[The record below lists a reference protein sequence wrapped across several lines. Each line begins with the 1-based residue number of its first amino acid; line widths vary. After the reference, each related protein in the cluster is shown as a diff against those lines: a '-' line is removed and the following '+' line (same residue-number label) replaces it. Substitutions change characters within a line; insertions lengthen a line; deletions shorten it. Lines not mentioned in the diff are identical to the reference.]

1 MKNRSA
7 IVVGA
12 GILGMATARALAIN
26 GFKVQ
31 VIERSQFSIGA
42 SIRNFGMLWPIGQPD
57 GQLYD
62 RAIRSREIWKEYLNS
77 SSISFNSCGS
87 LHLAYSKEEWDVLDE
102 LSTIFLDSGRPVSLI
117 TPEQIGNRFDGIKQ
131 TNLKGGLFSNDEVI
145 IDPREGI
152 RNLPLYL
159 NQKFGIE
166 FIWGTAISRVK
177 PGSVFSGITRFDADL
192 IFICSGSD
200 FETLYP
206 EVFNQQ
212 KITKCKLQMMRFV
225 SDKPNYNLGTSICGG
240 LSLLHYKSFTAS
252 KALEILKTKLQNELP
267 EHLKWGIHVMV
278 SQNMNGELTVGDS
291 HEYGLDFDPFDK
303 HFINQL
309 ILDYLKK
316 MVHIDQWRLIESWN
330 GIYPKMTNGKTDFHI
345 EVENGVHI
353 VNGIGGN
360 GMTLSF
366 GFAEEIINKI

>member
-1 MKNRSA
+1 MNNRSA

-12 GILGMATARALAIN
+12 GILGMATARTLAIN
-26 GFKVQ
+26 GYAVK

-77 SSISFNSCGS
+77 SSIPFNSCGS
-87 LHLAYSKEEWDVLDE
+87 LHLAYSKQEWDVLEE
-102 LSTIFLDSGRPVSLI
+102 LSTVFQDSGRPVNLI

-252 KALEILKTKLQNELP
+252 KALGILKAKLQNELP

-278 SQNMNGELTVGDS
+278 AQNMQGELTVGDS

-303 HFINQL
+303 HLVNQL
-309 ILDYLKK
+309 ILDYLKN

-330 GIYPKMTNGKTDFHI
+330 GIYPKMTNGKTDLHI

-353 VNGIGGN
+353 LNGIGGN

-366 GFAEEIINKI
+366 GLAEEVINKI

>member
-26 GFKVQ
+26 GYKVQ

-87 LHLAYSKEEWDVLDE
+87 LHLAYSYEELDVLEE
-102 LSTIFLDSGRPVSLI
+102 LSSIFQDSGRPVTLI
-117 TPEQIGNRFDGIKQ
+117 TPEQIGNRFKGINQ

-152 RNLPLYL
+152 RNLPTYL
-159 NQKFGIE
+159 NQKLGIE
-166 FIWGTAISRVK
+166 FIWGTTISRVK
-177 PGSVFSGITRFDADL
+177 PGSVFSGSTRFDADL
-192 IFICSGSD
+192 IFICSGAD

-252 KALEILKTKLQNELP
+252 KALETLKAKLQNELP

-278 SQNMNGELTVGDS
+278 SQNMKGELTVGDS

-330 GIYPKMTNGKTDFHI
+330 GIYPKMTNGKTDLHL
-345 EVENGVHI
+345 EVENSVHI

>member
-57 GQLYD
+57 GQLYN

-87 LHLAYSKEEWDVLDE
+87 LHLAYSYEELDVLEE
-102 LSTIFLDSGRPVSLI
+102 LSSIFQDSGRPVTLI
-117 TPEQIGNRFDGIKQ
+117 TPEQIGNRFKGINQ

-152 RNLPLYL
+152 RNLPTYL
-159 NQKFGIE
+159 NQKLGIE

-177 PGSVFSGITRFDADL
+177 PGSVFSGSTRFDADL
-192 IFICSGSD
+192 IFICSGAD

-252 KALEILKTKLQNELP
+252 KALETLKAKLQNELP

-278 SQNMNGELTVGDS
+278 SQNMKGELTVGDS
-291 HEYGLDFDPFDK
+291 HEYGLDFEPFDK

-330 GIYPKMTNGKTDFHI
+330 GIYPKMTNGKTDLHL

>member
-26 GFKVQ
+26 GYKVQ

-87 LHLAYSKEEWDVLDE
+87 LHLAYSNEELDVVEE

-117 TPEQIGNRFDGIKQ
+117 TPEQISNRFDGINQ

-152 RNLPLYL
+152 RNLPSYL
-159 NQKFGIE
+159 NQKLGIE

-177 PGSVFSGITRFDADL
+177 PGSVFSGVTRFDADL

-252 KALEILKTKLQNELP
+252 KALETLKAKLQNELP

>member
-87 LHLAYSKEEWDVLDE
+87 LHLAYSNEEWDVLDE
-102 LSTIFLDSGRPVSLI
+102 LSNIFLDSGRPVNLI
-117 TPEQIGNRFDGIKQ
+117 TPEQISNRFDGINQ

-152 RNLPLYL
+152 RNLPPYL
-159 NQKFGIE
+159 SQKFGIE

-252 KALEILKTKLQNELP
+252 KALEILKAKLQNELP

-278 SQNMNGELTVGDS
+278 SQNINGELTVGDS

-330 GIYPKMTNGKTDFHI
+330 GIYPKMTNGKTDLHL

>member
-57 GQLYD
+57 GQLYN

-87 LHLAYSKEEWDVLDE
+87 LHLAYSYEELDVVEE
-102 LSTIFLDSGRPVSLI
+102 LSTIFLDSGRPVTLI
-117 TPEQIGNRFDGIKQ
+117 TPEQIGNRFDGINQ
-131 TNLKGGLFSNDEVI
+131 TDLKGGLFSNDEVI

-152 RNLPLYL
+152 RNLPPYL
-159 NQKFGIE
+159 SQKFGIE

-252 KALEILKTKLQNELP
+252 KALEILKAKLQNELP

-330 GIYPKMTNGKTDFHI
+330 GIYPKMTNGKTDLHL

>member
-26 GFKVQ
+26 GYKVQ

-87 LHLAYSKEEWDVLDE
+87 LHLAYSNEEWDVLDE
-102 LSTIFLDSGRPVSLI
+102 LSNIFLDSGRPVTLI
-117 TPEQIGNRFDGIKQ
+117 TPEQIGNRFDGINQ
-131 TNLKGGLFSNDEVI
+131 TDLKGGLFSNDEVI
-145 IDPREGI
+145 IDPRECI
-152 RNLPLYL
+152 RNLPSYL
-159 NQKFGIE
+159 NQNFGIE

-252 KALEILKTKLQNELP
+252 KALEILKAKLQNELP

-278 SQNMNGELTVGDS
+278 SQNINGELTVGDS

-330 GIYPKMTNGKTDFHI
+330 GIYPKMTNGKTDFHL

>member
-1 MKNRSA
+1 MNKRSA

-12 GILGMATARALAIN
+12 GILGMATARALAIK
-26 GFKVQ
+26 GYKVK
-31 VIERSQFSIGA
+31 VIERSQFSLGA

-62 RAIRSREIWKEYLNS
+62 RAIRSREIWKEYLNA
-77 SSISFNSCGS
+77 SSIPFNSCGS
-87 LHLAYSKEEWDVLDE
+87 LHLAYSNEEWNVLEE
-102 LSTIFLDSGRPVSLI
+102 LSSIFRESGRPVNLI
-117 TPEQIGNRFDGIKQ
+117 NPEQIGNRFDGINQ
-131 TNLKGGLFSNDEVI
+131 TNLKGGLFSSDEVI

-159 NQKFGIE
+159 KQNFGIE

-177 PGSVFSGITRFDADL
+177 QGSVFSGSTRFDADL
-192 IFICSGSD
+192 IFICSGAD
-200 FETLYP
+200 FEVLYP
-206 EVFNQQ
+206 EVFKQHE
-212 KITKCKLQMMRFV
+212 ITKCKLQMMRFV
-225 SDKPNYNLGTSICGG
+225 SEKPDYKLGTSICGG

-252 KALEILKTKLQNELP
+252 KALEILKAKLQNELP

-278 SQNMNGELTVGDS
+278 SQNMQGELTVGDS

-303 HFINQL
+303 QYINQL
-309 ILDYLKK
+309 ILDYLKNL
-316 MVHIDQWRLIESWN
+316 VHIDQWRLVESWN
-330 GIYPKMTNGKTDFHI
+330 GIYPKMTNGKTDLHI
-345 EVENGVHI
+345 EVDNGVHI
-353 VNGIGGN
+353 LNGIGGN

>member
-1 MKNRSA
+1 MNNKSA

-26 GFKVQ
+26 GFKVK

-87 LHLAYSKEEWDVLDE
+87 LHLAYSKEEWNVLEE
-102 LSTIFLDSGRPVSLI
+102 LSNIFLDSGRPVNLI
-117 TPEQIGNRFDGIKQ
+117 TPEQIGNRFDGINQ

-152 RNLPLYL
+152 RNLPHYL
-159 NQKFGIE
+159 IQKFGIE

-177 PGSVFSGITRFDADL
+177 PGSVFSGSTRFDADL
-192 IFICSGSD
+192 IFICSGAD
-200 FETLYP
+200 FEILYP
-206 EVFNQQ
+206 EVFKQQ
-212 KITKCKLQMMRFV
+212 EITKCKLQMMRFV
-225 SDKPNYNLGTSICGG
+225 SDKPNYKLGTSICGG

-252 KALEILKTKLQNELP
+252 KALEILKAKLQNELP

-278 SQNMNGELTVGDS
+278 SQNMQGELTVGDS

-309 ILDYLKK
+309 ILDYLKNL
-316 MVHIDQWRLIESWN
+316 INLEQWRLIESWN
-330 GIYPKMTNGKTDFHI
+330 GIYPKMTNGKTDLHI

>member
-12 GILGMATARALAIN
+12 GILGMATARTLAIN
-26 GFKVQ
+26 GYAVK

-77 SSISFNSCGS
+77 SSIPFNSCGS
-87 LHLAYSKEEWDVLDE
+87 LHLAYSKQEWDVLEE
-102 LSTIFLDSGRPVSLI
+102 LSTVFQDSGRPVNLI

-152 RNLPLYL
+152 RNLPPYL
-159 NQKFGIE
+159 SQKFGIE

-192 IFICSGSD
+192 IFICSGAD
-200 FETLYP
+200 FEILYP

-252 KALEILKTKLQNELP
+252 KALGILKAKLQNELP

-278 SQNMNGELTVGDS
+278 AQNMQGELTVGDS

-303 HFINQL
+303 HLINQL
-309 ILDYLKK
+309 ILDYLKN

-330 GIYPKMTNGKTDFHI
+330 GIYPKMTNGKTDLHI

-353 VNGIGGN
+353 LNGIGGN

-366 GFAEEIINKI
+366 GLAEEVINKI

>member
-1 MKNRSA
+1 MNNRSA

-26 GFKVQ
+26 GYAVK

-77 SSISFNSCGS
+77 SSIPFNSCGS
-87 LHLAYSKEEWDVLDE
+87 LHLAYSKQEWDVLEE
-102 LSTIFLDSGRPVSLI
+102 LSTVFQDSGRPVNLI
-117 TPEQIGNRFDGIKQ
+117 TPEQIGNSFDGIKQ

-192 IFICSGSD
+192 IFICSGAD
-200 FETLYP
+200 FEILYP

-252 KALEILKTKLQNELP
+252 KALGILKAKLQNELP

-278 SQNMNGELTVGDS
+278 AQNMQGELTVGDS

-303 HFINQL
+303 HLINQL
-309 ILDYLKK
+309 ILDYLKN

-330 GIYPKMTNGKTDFHI
+330 GIYPKMTNGKTDLHI

-353 VNGIGGN
+353 LNGIGGN

-366 GFAEEIINKI
+366 GLAEEVINKI

>member
-87 LHLAYSKEEWDVLDE
+87 LHLAYSNEEWDVLDV
-102 LSTIFLDSGRPVSLI
+102 LSNIFLDSGRPVNLI
-117 TPEQIGNRFDGIKQ
+117 TPEQISNRFDGINQ

-152 RNLPLYL
+152 RNLPPYL
-159 NQKFGIE
+159 SQKFGIE

-252 KALEILKTKLQNELP
+252 KALETLKAKLQNELP

-330 GIYPKMTNGKTDFHI
+330 GIYPKMTNGKTDLHI

>member
-1 MKNRSA
+1 MNNKSA

-26 GFKVQ
+26 GYKVK

-87 LHLAYSKEEWDVLDE
+87 LHLAYSKEEWDVLEE
-102 LSTIFLDSGRPVSLI
+102 LSNIFLDSGRPVNLI
-117 TPEQIGNRFDGIKQ
+117 TPEQIGNRFDGINQ

-152 RNLPLYL
+152 RNLPHYL
-159 NQKFGIE
+159 IQKFGIE

-177 PGSVFSGITRFDADL
+177 PGSVFSGSTRFDADL

-200 FETLYP
+200 FEILYP
-206 EVFNQQ
+206 EVFKQQ
-212 KITKCKLQMMRFV
+212 EITKCKLQMMRFV
-225 SDKPNYNLGTSICGG
+225 SDKPNYKLGTSICGG

-252 KALEILKTKLQNELP
+252 KALEILKAKLQNELP

-278 SQNMNGELTVGDS
+278 SQNMQGELTVGDS

-309 ILDYLKK
+309 ILDYLKNL
-316 MVHIDQWRLIESWN
+316 INLEQWRLIESWN
-330 GIYPKMTNGKTDFHI
+330 GIYPKMTNGKTDLHI